1 MINGMEDFQKMSKG
15 NVEMVM
21 QSANA
26 WGQGFQAL
34 ATEAADYSKKSFE
47 SGVAAAEKLFSAG
60 SLDKAMEVHSDYVR
74 SAYEGYVGQATKMG
88 EIVTDMAKA
97 AYKPYEGALGKFGK

>member
-15 NVEMVM
+15 NVDMAV

-26 WGQGFQAL
+26 WGKGFQTL
-34 ATEAADYSKKSFE
+34 ASEAADYSKKSFE
-47 SGVAAAEKLFSAG
+47 SSVAAAEKLFAAG
-60 SLDKAMEVHSDYVR
+60 SLDKAVEVQSDYVR
-74 SAYEGYVGQATKMG
+74 ATYEGYVGQATKMG

-97 AYKPYEGALGKFGK
+97 AYKPYEGLFGAFGK